1 MERMVRKNGGGMSGL
16 SLKGKLTLLYTALMT
31 AVVCGVLA
39 ILFSL
44 SGKEILSLVQNRLE
58 ITVSQA
64 VDDIEPDDGAL
75 EFDSDLMNLEH
86 GVYLSVYDADGILL
100 YGKIPYGFDNSA
112 PFEDGTVRQYS
123 INGTDYYLMD
133 LFYRFEGYGW
143 TVIRGVVSITDA
155 EEGFLMTVRLAVILL
170 PLMVVLTA
178 VMGYFMTKRTL
189 RPVSRITDTVRE
201 IQRDGDLSRRIG
213 LGDGKDEIYRMAAT
227 FDEMLQQVEESMKR
241 EQQFT
246 SDVSHELRTPVAAMM
261 LQCEELQ
268 KHEYSEPQIREGIQ
282 MLTRKTQ
289 YLSAMI
295 TQLLFLTRADQ
306 GRQKLVMERVDF
318 SELTAMVCEEVS
330 ESVSRAQPGAEPVSD
345 AEGENGPDSAKG
357 ITVESRIEEGII
369 LHGDETLLIRF
380 WMNLLNNAV
389 AYGKQ
394 GGHIRVTLKKENG
407 RAAGTVADDGIG
419 ISESDL
425 PHIWE
430 RFYQADT
437 SRTGENSSGLGLS
450 MVQWIVKAH
459 NGEITVKSRLGEGTV
474 FSFWFPAED
483 G

>member
-1 MERMVRKNGGGMSGL
+1 MRRL

-58 ITVSQA
+58 TTVSQA
-64 VDDIEPDDGAL
+64 VDDIELDDGVL

-112 PFEDGTVRQYS
+112 LFEDGTVRQYNL
-123 INGTDYYLMD
+123 NGTAYYLMD
-133 LFYRFEGYGW
+133 LFYRIEGYGW
-143 TVIRGVVSITDA
+143 TVIRGIVSITDA

-170 PLMVVLTA
+170 PLMVALTA

-201 IQRDGDLSRRIG
+201 IQRDGDLSRRIN
-213 LGDGKDEIYRMAAT
+213 LGDGRDEIYRMAAT
-227 FDEMLQQVEESMKR
+227 FDEMLHQVEVSMKR

-268 KHEYSEPQIREGIQ
+268 KHEYSDPKIRAGIR
-282 MLTRKTQ
+282 MLSRKTQ
-289 YLSAMI
+289 YLSTMI

-306 GRQKLVMERVDF
+306 GRQRLAMERVDF
-318 SELTAMVCEEVS
+318 SELTAMVCEEIS
-330 ESVSRAQPGAEPVSD
+330 ESASWGQSDPEPASAD
-345 AEGENGPDSAKG
+345 AAKE
-357 ITVESRIEEGII
+357 ITVESQIEEGIF

-389 AYGKQ
+389 TYGKQ

-430 RFYQADT
+430 RFYQADP

-450 MVQWIVKAH
+450 MVQWIVRAH

-474 FSFWFPAED
+474 FSFWFPAADEERGGEAYVYD
-483 G
+483 DEARG